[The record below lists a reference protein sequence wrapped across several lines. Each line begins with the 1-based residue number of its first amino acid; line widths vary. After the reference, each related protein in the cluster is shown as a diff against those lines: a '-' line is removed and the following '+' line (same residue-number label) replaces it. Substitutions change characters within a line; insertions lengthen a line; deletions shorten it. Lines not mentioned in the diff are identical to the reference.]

1 MDYPADQRTKTSFR
15 SPGSRFRSSNPVPG
29 RTGSGISGRAVSHDT
44 RGSDPGMSL
53 LFPGIVIITALLYF
67 FVTPD
72 IARNRHLAL
81 RAFLA
86 IAAGVGSFIL
96 LYFIQLPFTG
106 FNMLLWLS
114 INAATA
120 LCLNSALTNNLR
132 GLHISAFA
140 LGLIIFLWIFG
151 ITVLSAM
158 TATQLAAAPNVTVVS
173 GPSDIINSSH
183 IRLVSYETAQ
193 WRSDKVI
200 GSLGYKSEIT
210 EPDIQTLNGTLV
222 WITPLDYSGFLIK
235 AWSYANEGTG
245 GYVIVNAE
253 DPKAEAQL
261 VPVNHMIYT
270 RYALLGNEVNRRVWE
285 QHPEYLQM
293 ETTFQLDD
301 RMQPKYVINLA
312 EPMLYGC
319 IGERPVGIAT
329 IDPVTGYVEFYR
341 IGEQPAWIQRVWS
354 ETTTEDWI
362 GWWGRYQ
369 LGWWNSIL
377 EQRDVKV
384 LSGID
389 GPDVFLV
396 NGRDGNLYW
405 FGTVSNPGTDT
416 SMVGYMLTNVRTGK
430 FTFHETPGYYND
442 LGAAQ
447 NVHQNPEVAKAP
459 DLDVVQ
465 PIMYV
470 IDNQE
475 VWIIPVITPSG
486 EQTLVGLVEARSGTT
501 YIGPSLQNV
510 LLQWRG
516 TTGGQDTGSG
526 TDSGL
531 SLKDK
536 IAQIRKLLDEIEAES
551 GAGETSA
558 IDQF

>member
-1 MDYPADQRTKTSFR
+1 MT
-15 SPGSRFRSSNPVPG
+15 
-29 RTGSGISGRAVSHDT
+29 
-44 RGSDPGMSL
+44 L
-53 LFPGIVIITALLYF
+53 LFPGVVIITALLYF
-67 FVTPD
+67 FMTPD
-72 IARNRHLAL
+72 VARNRHLAS
-81 RAFLA
+81 RAFFAL
-86 IAAGVGSFIL
+86 AAGVGSFIL
-96 LYFIQLPFTG
+96 IYLVQLPFTG
-106 FNMLLWLS
+106 FNILLWLS
-114 INAATA
+114 MNVAIA
-120 LCLNSALTNNLR
+120 LCLNSASTNNLK
-132 GLHISAFA
+132 GLQISAIA
-140 LGLIIFLWIFG
+140 LGSILFLWIAG
-151 ITVLSAM
+151 ITVLSAL
-158 TATQLAAAPNVTVVS
+158 TATQLAAAPNVSVVS

-222 WITPLDYSGFLIK
+222 WITPLDFSGILIK
-235 AWSYANEGTG
+235 AWSYADEGTG

-253 DPKAEAQL
+253 DPKAEAQM
-261 VPVNHMIYT
+261 VPVNRMIYT
-270 RYALLGNEVNRRVWE
+270 RRALLGNEVNRRVWE
-285 QHPEYLQM
+285 QHPEFLQM

-301 RMQPKYVINLA
+301 RMQPEYVINLA
-312 EPMLYGC
+312 EPMFYGC
-319 IGERPVGIAT
+319 IGERPVGVAT
-329 IDPVTGYVEFYR
+329 VDPVNGYVEFYR
-341 IGEQPAWIQRVWS
+341 LGDQPAWIQRVWS

-369 LGWWNSIL
+369 LGWWNSL
-377 EQRDVKV
+377 LGQRDVKI

-416 SMVGYMLTNVRTGK
+416 SMVGYMLTNVRTGT

-459 DLDVVQ
+459 DLEVVQ

-510 LLQWRG
+510 LGQWRG
-516 TTGGQDTGSG
+516 TTGIHDSESG
-526 TDSGL
+526 ADSGI
-531 SLKDK
+531 SLKEK
-536 IAQIRKLLDEIEAES
+536 IAKIRKLLDEIEAES
-551 GAGETSA
+551 VT
-558 IDQF
+558 

>member
-1 MDYPADQRTKTSFR
+1 
-15 SPGSRFRSSNPVPG
+15 
-29 RTGSGISGRAVSHDT
+29 
-44 RGSDPGMSL
+44 MSL
-53 LFPGIVIITALLYF
+53 LFSSMVIITALLYF

-96 LYFIQLPFTG
+96 LYFLQLPFTG
-106 FNMLLWLS
+106 FNILLWLS

-183 IRLVSYETAQ
+183 IRLVSYETAR

-235 AWSYANEGTG
+235 AWSYAHEGTG

-293 ETTFQLDD
+293 ETTFQLCSTGASVND
-301 RMQPKYVINLA
+301 RLALPPSIPLPGMWSSTTSANNLHGSSVCGARPQPKTGLDGGAVISSA
-312 EPMLYGC
+312 GGTP
-319 IGERPVGIAT
+319 
-329 IDPVTGYVEFYR
+329 F
-341 IGEQPAWIQRVWS
+341 
-354 ETTTEDWI
+354 
-362 GWWGRYQ
+362 
-369 LGWWNSIL
+369 WNSAMS
-377 EQRDVKV
+377 RSSPV
-384 LSGID
+384 L
-389 GPDVFLV
+389 
-396 NGRDGNLYW
+396 
-405 FGTVSNPGTDT
+405 
-416 SMVGYMLTNVRTGK
+416 TG
-430 FTFHETPGYYND
+430 
-442 LGAAQ
+442 L
-447 NVHQNPEVAKAP
+447 
-459 DLDVVQ
+459 
-465 PIMYV
+465 MYF
-470 IDNQE
+470 
-475 VWIIPVITPSG
+475 S
-486 EQTLVGLVEARSGTT
+486 
-501 YIGPSLQNV
+501 
-510 LLQWRG
+510 
-516 TTGGQDTGSG
+516 
-526 TDSGL
+526 
-531 SLKDK
+531 
-536 IAQIRKLLDEIEAES
+536 
-551 GAGETSA
+551 
-558 IDQF
+558 

>member
-1 MDYPADQRTKTSFR
+1 M
-15 SPGSRFRSSNPVPG
+15 N
-29 RTGSGISGRAVSHDT
+29 
-44 RGSDPGMSL
+44 L
-53 LFPGIVIITALLYF
+53 LFPGVVIVTALLYL
-67 FVTPD
+67 FVSPD
-72 IARNRHLAL
+72 ITRNRHIASRASFALA
-81 RAFLA
+81 
-86 IAAGVGSFIL
+86 AAAASSIL
-96 LYFIQLPFTG
+96 LYLIELPFTG
-106 FNMLLWLS
+106 FNMLLWFS
-114 INAATA
+114 INACIA
-120 LCLNSALTNNLR
+120 LGLNSA
-132 GLHISAFA
+132 FA
-140 LGLIIFLWIFG
+140 KNPNGGIASGIAVGVIILLWIGG

-158 TATQLAAAPNVTVVS
+158 TATQLAAAPDVNVVS
-173 GPSDIINSSH
+173 GPSTIINSSH

-200 GSLGYKSEIT
+200 GSLGYKSAIA

-222 WITPLDYSGFLIK
+222 WITPLDYDGFFIK

-253 DPKAEAQL
+253 DPKADARL
-261 VPVNHMIYT
+261 VPVNHMVYT

-285 QHPEYLQM
+285 QKPEYLQM

-301 RMQPKYVINLA
+301 TMQPKYVINMA

-319 IGERPVGIAT
+319 IGERPVGVAT
-329 IDPVTGYVEFYR
+329 VDPVSGSVDFYR
-341 IGEQPAWIQRVWS
+341 LGEQPAWIQRVWS
-354 ETTTEDWI
+354 EGTTEEWI

-369 LGWWNSIL
+369 HGWWNSIL
-377 EQRDVKV
+377 GQRDVKV

-396 NGRDGNLYW
+396 NGNDGNLYW

-416 SMVGYMLTNVRTGK
+416 SMVGYMLTDVRTGR

-459 DLDVVQ
+459 DLQVVQ

-470 IDNQE
+470 IDGQE
-475 VWIIPVITPSG
+475 IWIIPVITPSG

-501 YIGPSLQNV
+501 YIGPGLQSV
-510 LLQWRG
+510 LAQWRG
-516 TTGGQDTGSG
+516 TRGIPDAGSG
-526 TDSGL
+526 TVSGTTV
-531 SLKDK
+531 KEK
-536 IAQIRKLLDEIEAES
+536 IAQVRRLLDEIEAEVQDMP
-551 GAGETSA
+551 GQVTPAPA
-558 IDQF
+558 RRDQPLPPYATAPARV

>member
-1 MDYPADQRTKTSFR
+1 
-15 SPGSRFRSSNPVPG
+15 
-29 RTGSGISGRAVSHDT
+29 
-44 RGSDPGMSL
+44 MSL
-53 LFPGIVIITALLYF
+53 LFPVIVIITALLYF

-81 RAFLA
+81 RVFLA

-106 FNMLLWLS
+106 FNMLLWVS

-132 GLHISAFA
+132 GLQISAFA
-140 LGLIIFLWIFG
+140 LGLILFLWIFG

-210 EPDIQTLNGTLV
+210 GPDIQTLNGTLV

-261 VPVNHMIYT
+261 VPVDHMIYT

-329 IDPVTGYVEFYR
+329 IDPITGNVEFYYL
-341 IGEQPAWIQRVWS
+341 GEQPAWIQRVWS

-459 DLDVVQ
+459 DLEVVQ

-486 EQTLVGLVEARSGTT
+486 EQTLIGLVEARSGTT

-516 TTGGQDTGSG
+516 TTGARDTGSSTG
-526 TDSGL
+526 SDL

-551 GAGETSA
+551 GAGEPGATNNV
-558 IDQF
+558 

>member
-1 MDYPADQRTKTSFR
+1 
-15 SPGSRFRSSNPVPG
+15 
-29 RTGSGISGRAVSHDT
+29 
-44 RGSDPGMSL
+44 MSL
-53 LFPGIVIITALLYF
+53 LFPGVVLITALLYF
-67 FVTPD
+67 FITPD
-72 IARNRHLAL
+72 IAKNRHIIL
-81 RAFLA
+81 RACFA
-86 IAAGVGSFIL
+86 IAAAAGSFIL
-96 LYFIQLPFTG
+96 LYLIQLPFTG
-106 FNMLLWLS
+106 FNLLLWLS
-114 INAATA
+114 INAVIA
-120 LCLNSALTNNLR
+120 LNLNSAFTNNKR
-132 GLHISAFA
+132 GALISGVA
-140 LGLIIFLWIFG
+140 LGLIILLWIGG
-151 ITVLSAM
+151 ITLLSAM
-158 TATQLAAAPNVTVVS
+158 TATQLAAAPDVMVVT

-235 AWSYANEGTG
+235 AWSYADEGTG

-253 DPKAEAQL
+253 DPKAEAQM
-261 VPVNHMIYT
+261 VSINRMIYT
-270 RYALLGNEVNRRVWE
+270 RGALLGNEVNRRVWE

-312 EPMLYGC
+312 EPMFYGC

-329 IDPVTGYVEFYR
+329 IDPITGYVEFYR
-341 IGEQPAWIQRVWS
+341 LGDQPEWIQRVWS

-377 EQRDVKV
+377 EQRDVKI

-416 SMVGYMLTNVRTGK
+416 SMVGYMLTDVKTGR

-459 DLDVVQ
+459 DLEVVQ

-486 EQTLVGLVEARSGTT
+486 EQTLVGLVEAKSGTT
-501 YIGPSLQNV
+501 YIGPTLQNV
-510 LLQWRG
+510 LGQWRG
-516 TTGGQDTGSG
+516 TKGIEESGSG
-526 TDSGL
+526 TDSGIT
-531 SLKDK
+531 LKDK
-536 IAQIRKLLDEIEAES
+536 IAKIRKLLDEIEAES
-551 GAGETSA
+551 VAEDT
-558 IDQF
+558 

>member
-1 MDYPADQRTKTSFR
+1 M
-15 SPGSRFRSSNPVPG
+15 NLLVPG
-29 RTGSGISGRAVSHDT
+29 LV
-44 RGSDPGMSL
+44 
-53 LFPGIVIITALLYF
+53 VITALLYF
-67 FVTPD
+67 LVTPD
-72 IARNRHLAL
+72 LARNRFIPIRAL
-81 RAFLA
+81 VA
-86 IAAGVGSFIL
+86 ITAGVGSFFVFYLIL
-96 LYFIQLPFTG
+96 LPFTG
-106 FNMLLWLS
+106 FNMLLWLL
-114 INAATA
+114 INAALA
-120 LCLNSALTNNLR
+120 LGFNSAVTNYQK
-132 GLHISAFA
+132 GAIVSGIA
-140 LGLIIFLWIFG
+140 LGLILFLWIAG

-158 TATQLAAAPNVTVVS
+158 TATQLAAAPDVRVAA

-183 IRLVSYETAQ
+183 IRLVSYETAR

-222 WITPLDYSGFLIK
+222 WITPLDYSGFVIK
-235 AWSYANEGTG
+235 AWSYAGEGTG

-253 DPKAEAQL
+253 DPTAEARL
-261 VPVNHMIYT
+261 VPVNHMVYT

-293 ETTFQLDD
+293 ETTFQLND
-301 RMQPKYVINLA
+301 RMQPEYVINLA

-329 IDPVTGYVEFYR
+329 VDPVTGDVEFYR
-341 IGEQPAWIQRVWS
+341 IGDQPAWIQRVWS
-354 ETTTEDWI
+354 EITTEDWI
-362 GWWGRYQ
+362 GWWGLYQ
-369 LGWWNSIL
+369 RGWWNSIL

-416 SMVGYMLTNVRTGK
+416 SMVGYMLTNVRTGT

-447 NVHQNPEVAKAP
+447 NVLQNPEVAKAP
-459 DLDVVQ
+459 GLAVVQ

-475 VWIIPVITPSG
+475 IWIIPVITPSG
-486 EQTLVGLVEARSGTT
+486 EQTLVGLVEARSGATF
-501 YIGPSLQNV
+501 IGPGLQDV
-510 LLQWRG
+510 LGQWRG
-516 TTGGQDTGSG
+516 TTGVQDTGSG
-526 TDSGL
+526 TGSGV
-531 SLKDK
+531 SMKEK

-551 GAGETSA
+551 GAGDA
-558 IDQF
+558 

>member
-1 MDYPADQRTKTSFR
+1 MQGWDNAM
-15 SPGSRFRSSNPVPG
+15 NPLF
-29 RTGSGISGRAVSHDT
+29 TAV
-44 RGSDPGMSL
+44 
-53 LFPGIVIITALLYF
+53 VVITALLYF

-72 IARNRHLAL
+72 IAGNRHILP
-81 RAFLA
+81 RAFFA
-86 IAAGVGSFIL
+86 IAAAIASFIL
-96 LYFIQLPFTG
+96 LYLLQLPFTA
-106 FNMLLWLS
+106 FNIVLWLS
-114 INAATA
+114 INAALA
-120 LCLNSALTNNLR
+120 LCLNSAFINNQR
-132 GLHISAFA
+132 GCLVSGIA
-140 LGLIIFLWIFG
+140 LGLIIFLWIGG
-151 ITVLSAM
+151 IIVLSAM
-158 TATQLAAAPNVTVVS
+158 TATQLAAAANVKVVT

-235 AWSYANEGTG
+235 AWSYADEGTG

-253 DPKAEAQL
+253 DPKAEAQM
-261 VPVNHMIYT
+261 VSVNRMVYT
-270 RYALLGNEVNRRVWE
+270 RGALLGNEVNRRVWE

-301 RMQPKYVINLA
+301 GMQPKYVINLA

-319 IGERPVGIAT
+319 IGEWPVGIAT
-329 IDPVTGYVEFYR
+329 VDPITGEVDFYSL
-341 IGEQPAWIQRVWS
+341 GDQPAWIQRVWS
-354 ETTTEDWI
+354 ESTTEDWI

-377 EQRDVKV
+377 EQRDVKI

-396 NGRDGNLYW
+396 NGKDGNLYW

-416 SMVGYMLTNVRTGK
+416 SMVGYMLTDVKTGK

-459 DLDVVQ
+459 ELEVVQ

-470 IDNQE
+470 IDEQE
-475 VWIIPVITPSG
+475 IWIIPVITPSG
-486 EQTLVGLVEARSGTT
+486 EQTLVGLVEAKSGTT
-501 YIGPSLQNV
+501 YIGSDLQNV
-510 LLQWRG
+510 LGQWRRTKAIKDTEPG
-516 TTGGQDTGSG
+516 LDSATTM
-526 TDSGL
+526 
-531 SLKDK
+531 KAK
-536 IAQIRKLLDEIEAES
+536 IAQIRKLLDEIEAET
-551 GAGETSA
+551 GADAG
-558 IDQF
+558 